1 MSKELYKLIFNIN
14 SKNEIK
20 ILDDDFMI
28 KAKNKGKLII
38 KNKKKTLESKTPVKY
53 IKDSRLKIKIILC
66 ENIYDK
72 SYMFKNCK
80 DLVELSYEIEKEKK
94 EQDEI
99 EKMEDKNNEIIINNY
114 LYEEKDNLIDNMS
127 NANTDVNS
135 LFNNTNSDQKENIE
149 NSISI
154 IPSLNINSLNIT
166 VKNVKSQLRKFESK
180 VIQKKTLGI
189 LKVCFISV
197 SP

>member
-154 IPSLNINSLNIT
+154 IPSLNINSLI
-166 VKNVKSQLRKFESK
+166 
-180 VIQKKTLGI
+180 
-189 LKVCFISV
+189 
-197 SP
+197 